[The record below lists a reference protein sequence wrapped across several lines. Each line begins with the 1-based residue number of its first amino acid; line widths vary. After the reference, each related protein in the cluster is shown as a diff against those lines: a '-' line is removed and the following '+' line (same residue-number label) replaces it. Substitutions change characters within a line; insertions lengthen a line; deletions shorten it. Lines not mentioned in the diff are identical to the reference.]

1 MKTVGD
7 FVRVNHDGSWSKWKC
22 LKCGREKHFVRGE
35 EPNGKCECRK
45 DGDGGVDS
53 TYEPQDQ
60 DS

>member
-22 LKCGREKHFVRGE
+22 RKCGREKHFVRGE

-45 DGDGGVDS
+45 DSDGFK
-53 TYEPQDQ
+53 
-60 DS
+60 